1 MSRYA
6 EPDEWKAAT
15 ARQFDNIAEMWRS
28 RGVVQ
33 DDRLVPLLP
42 LLGGGPGSLVLDVGC
57 GSGNWSLALARAGY
71 RVRGVDLSPEMIAR
85 AREAA
90 RELGVSED
98 AASFRVGDAESLDF
112 PDDTFDA
119 LICFNVLDFT
129 PRPVAAL
136 VEFRR
141 VLRPGGRLVLIVLG
155 AYSPVKREWWRRFL
169 PDQDGK
175 HTGNDIL
182 PWEMEHL
189 LEELGWRIVAQH
201 PLSGMSVHGVASPYT
216 QEDLDSLSDRVLQQA
231 AAAAW
236 RFVAEKPAGR
246 GAWSVRA

>member
-1 MSRYA
+1 MSRHA
-6 EPDEWKAAT
+6 EPDQWKAAT
-15 ARQFDNIAEMWRS
+15 ARQFDGLAETWRS
-28 RGVVQ
+28 RGVAQ
-33 DDRLVPLLP
+33 DDRLASLLP

-85 AREAA
+85 AWDAA
-90 RELGVSED
+90 RELGLSED
-98 AASFRVGDAESLDF
+98 AASFRVGDAERLDF
-112 PDDTFDA
+112 PDSSFDA

-129 PRPVAAL
+129 PRPAAAL

-155 AYSPVKREWWRRFL
+155 AYSPVKWEWWRRFL

-182 PWEMEHL
+182 PWETEHL
-189 LEELGWRIVAQH
+189 LEELGWRIVDQH
-201 PLSGMSVHGVASPYT
+201 PLSGTTVHGVASSYS
-216 QEDLDSLSDRVLQQA
+216 QEQLDGLPDKVLQQA
-231 AAAAW
+231 VAAAW
-236 RFVAEKPAGR
+236 RFVAERPVER
-246 GAWSVRA
+246 GP